1 MLVDD
6 GFSVLDTDC
15 GIIGERKAVNEV
27 KVVKVPIGQI
37 FPNPYQPRK
46 SFDEA
51 ALEELSASIAQYG
64 VLQPLLVSPTED
76 GRYLLIAGERRLR
89 ASRMAKLTEVPVII
103 SDYTTQQIAEIA
115 LIENLQREDL
125 NAIEEASGYKL
136 LMERYNM
143 TQEQVAKRVG
153 KSRPAIA
160 NALRLLNLPEP
171 VLEMVEEGEV
181 SPGHARALLSFDDPQ
196 RMMDVAQKVRTGKYS
211 VRDIERMSK
220 EQEEKEKKSAEEK
233 PQLWGAQASIFTE
246 LELALTSELGR
257 KVKVVCSGKDA
268 GGSPPR
274 PFSDEE
280 DLRQLAQ
287 KLTKE

>member
-1 MLVDD
+1 M
-6 GFSVLDTDC
+6 
-15 GIIGERKAVNEV
+15 
-27 KVVKVPIGQI
+27 Q
-37 FPNPYQPRK
+37 
-46 SFDEA
+46 
-51 ALEELSASIAQYG
+51 
-64 VLQPLLVSPTED
+64 
-76 GRYLLIAGERRLR
+76 
-89 ASRMAKLTEVPVII
+89 EVPVVIREM
-103 SDYTTQQIAEIA
+103 DEEQAMEIA

-181 SPGHARALLSFDDPQ
+181 SP
-196 RMMDVAQKVRTGKYS
+196 
-211 VRDIERMSK
+211 DIERMSK

-268 GGSPPR
+268 GGSLQLQ
-274 PFSDEE
+274 FFDEE

>member
-1 MLVDD
+1 
-6 GFSVLDTDC
+6 
-15 GIIGERKAVNEV
+15 
-27 KVVKVPIGQI
+27 
-37 FPNPYQPRK
+37 
-46 SFDEA
+46 
-51 ALEELSASIAQYG
+51 
-64 VLQPLLVSPTED
+64 
-76 GRYLLIAGERRLR
+76 
-89 ASRMAKLTEVPVII
+89 MA
-103 SDYTTQQIAEIA
+103 
-115 LIENLQREDL
+115 
-125 NAIEEASGYKL
+125 
-136 LMERYNM
+136 
-143 TQEQVAKRVG
+143 
-153 KSRPAIA
+153 
-160 NALRLLNLPEP
+160 
-171 VLEMVEEGEV
+171 EEGEA

-268 GGSPPR
+268 GGSLQLQ
-274 PFSDEE
+274 FFDEE

>member
-1 MLVDD
+1 MD
-6 GFSVLDTDC
+6 
-15 GIIGERKAVNEV
+15 
-27 KVVKVPIGQI
+27 
-37 FPNPYQPRK
+37 
-46 SFDEA
+46 
-51 ALEELSASIAQYG
+51 G
-64 VLQPLLVSPTED
+64 VLQNEVGVFNTAALTGESLPRSVRQSGEVL
-76 GRYLLIAGERRLR
+76 AGMIPVNETIRLSVTKLYSQSTL
-89 ASRMAKLTEVPVII
+89 ARM
-103 SDYTTQQIAEIA
+103 
-115 LIENLQREDL
+115 
-125 NAIEEASGYKL
+125 
-136 LMERYNM
+136 
-143 TQEQVAKRVG
+143 
-153 KSRPAIA
+153 
-160 NALRLLNLPEP
+160 
-171 VLEMVEEGEV
+171 LEMVEEGEV

-268 GGSPPR
+268 GGSLQLQ
-274 PFSDEE
+274 FFDEE

>member
-1 MLVDD
+1 MLPECINQYLFDHAFQHLCYRFQHLL
-6 GFSVLDTDC
+6 GFGQVGNAAHCAVRTSAAFATQLCGDFFDQLACVCACLDRLGAADC
-15 GIIGERKAVNEV
+15 QHAGFALVGRCKHSNHVWSICFDLVTQGAQAV
-27 KVVKVPIGQI
+27 
-37 FPNPYQPRK
+37 R
-46 SFDEA
+46 S
-51 ALEELSASIAQYG
+51 G
-64 VLQPLLVSPTED
+64 VLED
-76 GRYLLIAGERRLR
+76 CMDIA
-89 ASRMAKLTEVPVII
+89 
-103 SDYTTQQIAEIA
+103 YT
-115 LIENLQREDL
+115 LDRN
-125 NAIEEASGYKL
+125 G
-136 LMERYNM
+136 
-143 TQEQVAKRVG
+143 VG
-153 KSRPAIA
+153 KQ
-160 NALRLLNLPEP
+160 LLHLAVGNLPEP

-268 GGSPPR
+268 GGSLQLQ
-274 PFSDEE
+274 FFDEE

>member
-1 MLVDD
+1 MA
-6 GFSVLDTDC
+6 G
-15 GIIGERKAVNEV
+15 
-27 KVVKVPIGQI
+27 
-37 FPNPYQPRK
+37 
-46 SFDEA
+46 
-51 ALEELSASIAQYG
+51 
-64 VLQPLLVSPTED
+64 LQ
-76 GRYLLIAGERRLR
+76 
-89 ASRMAKLTEVPVII
+89 EVPVVIREM
-103 SDYTTQQIAEIA
+103 DEEQAMEIA

-143 TQEQVAKRVG
+143 TQEQVAKKVG

-268 GGSPPR
+268 GGSLQLQ
-274 PFSDEE
+274 FFDEE